1 MPPFLELAVP
11 AAEEDDGGD
20 GAQQEQQ
27 EEEGTLDAVG
37 SQQNEES
44 GGDHGAAGT
53 EPHAVQQ
60 HLHGPFCLQRFRRAW
75 AD

>member
-1 MPPFLELAVP
+1 MP

-27 EEEGTLDAVG
+27 EEEGTLNAVG

-44 GGDHGAAGT
+44 RGDHDT
-53 EPHAVQQ
+53 S
-60 HLHGPFCLQRFRRAW
+60 
-75 AD
+75 